1 MNLFP
6 KQKQAH
12 RQRRQCMVTE
22 VEGGGQKSGLR
33 MGRYTLLHFFF
44 FFSRHVFLFY
54 FIFFKLYIIVLVLP
68 NITHTLLHLKYIAS
82 QDPVHSTGHVACR
95 VSRSV
100 VSASLRP
107 HGL

>member
-33 MGRYTLLHFFF
+33 MGRYTLLH
-44 FFSRHVFLFY
+44 
-54 FIFFKLYIIVLVLP
+54 
-68 NITHTLLHLKYIAS
+68 LKYIAS
-82 QDPVHSTGHVACR
+82 QDPVHSTGHVACH
-95 VSRSV
+95 VSRSI

-107 HGL
+107 RGL